1 MKPSRNVRGQWRT
14 ALALLLLYLGLAG
27 AVRAGD
33 PREVGPIDL
42 AITYEVK
49 PADRTALRALMQNE
63 GLRNFEQ
70 WKKAGL
76 LADYK
81 ILFSRYPDAPN
92 WDMMALLTFTSDSAA
107 TRWKE
112 IERAHPAGLP
122 PKALALMTNIRTTP
136 VDLHRQ
142 GTAAQ
147 PAAAPVYLVIP
158 YDYLTSTNEYIR
170 YLDGYL
176 VPQVQGWVDEG
187 IVAQYGVYIAR
198 YGAGRAWS
206 SLLVIAYRDDD
217 ALGSRDRTVAK
228 VRTRLAQEP
237 VWKEWSDR
245 KDKIREERAPVIGDL
260 LTLH

>member
-1 MKPSRNVRGQWRT
+1 MKPSRNVRGQWRA
-14 ALALLLLYLGLAG
+14 ALALLLLCLGLAG

-49 PADRTALRALMQNE
+49 PVDRPALRALMQNE

-187 IVAQYGVYIAR
+187 IVAQYGVYIAQI
-198 YGAGRAWS
+198 GRAH
-206 SLLVIAYRDDD
+206 V
-217 ALGSRDRTVAK
+217 
-228 VRTRLAQEP
+228 
-237 VWKEWSDR
+237 
-245 KDKIREERAPVIGDL
+245 
-260 LTLH
+260 

>member
-1 MKPSRNVRGQWRT
+1 MKPTRT
-14 ALALLLLYLGLAG
+14 AGAAWRAVFALLFYFGMAG
-27 AVRAGD
+27 FAQAAD
-33 PREVGPIDL
+33 PREIGPIDL

-49 PADRTALRALMQNE
+49 PADRPALRALMQSE

-76 LADYK
+76 LTDYK
-81 ILFSRYPDAPN
+81 LLFSRFPDAPN
-92 WDMMALLTFTSDSAA
+92 WDMMALLTFTSYAAA

-112 IERAHPAGLP
+112 IERTHPAGLP

-176 VPQVQGWVDEG
+176 VPQLQGWIDEG
-187 IVAQYGVYIAR
+187 IAARYGVYIAR

-206 SLLVIAYRDDD
+206 SLLVIAYRDDE
-217 ALGSRDRTVAK
+217 ALGARDATVAK
-228 VRTRLAQEP
+228 VRARLAKEP
-237 VWKEWSDR
+237 QWKEWSDR